1 MELLLNFLNDKGLN
15 IAKEH
20 KINVV
25 LNRMKPE
32 FKLILRGL
40 LFLAAALFFL
50 IWGLDDILYLTG
62 GSIEL
67 LTIIPVIAFLI
78 FFLIMGILFAVSI
91 IQKRKHVLYK
101 KFYNCRTCGAVI
113 KLEEIIC
120 AKCGAENTIR
130 DEALEKLE
138 GLERKIKVKRSENL
152 KSSKWLKTRRTEKL
166 QELDDELLSSKAR
179 KVRLKKTQLIIGT
192 THEGKLEWIKTQYYD
207 LDRTIQ
213 DIADDLGESMI
224 AVRKNLDEIENQNVI

>member
-1 MELLLNFLNDKGLN
+1 VALNG
-15 IAKEH
+15 
-20 KINVV
+20 
-25 LNRMKPE
+25 MKPE

-40 LFLAAALFFL
+40 LFLAVGLFFL

-62 GSIEL
+62 GSKEL

-78 FFLIMGILFAVSI
+78 FLLIMGTLFAVSI

-101 KFYNCRTCGAVI
+101 KIYNCRTCGAVI

-138 GLERKIKVKRSENL
+138 YLERKIEVKRSENL
-152 KSSKWLKTRRTEKL
+152 KSSKLLKTRRSGKL
-166 QELDDELLSSKAR
+166 QEIDDELLSSKAR
-179 KVRLKKTQLIIGT
+179 KVRLKKTQLIIGN

-207 LDRTIQ
+207 LGRTIQ
-213 DIADDLGESMI
+213 DVANDLGESMI
-224 AVRKNLDEIENQNVI
+224 TVRKNLDEIESKDISKNEIDGHQEGS